1 MKSIL
6 VARVDDRLI
15 HGQVMTAWVKSYPIN
30 KILIIDDELAR
41 NQLML
46 GIYKAAAPKG
56 ITVEVSAKEG
66 SEALLSQPAA
76 ANENYMILA
85 KTPEVFEH
93 LNQHGIAFSVLVV
106 GGMGAKPGRKTLYR
120 NLSASEEEKAC
131 MKRLEEKGV
140 RVVYQM
146 VPVDREVALG
156 QMLGD

>member
-1 MKSIL
+1 MKNIL

-15 HGQVMTAWVKSYPIN
+15 HGQVMTAWIKNYPIN
-30 KILIIDDELAR
+30 KILIVDDELAK

-46 GIYKAAAPKG
+46 NIYKAAVPAG
-56 ITVEVSAKEG
+56 ITLQVAARNG
-66 SEALLSQPAA
+66 SEEILGQPVAA
-76 ANENYMILA
+76 GENYMVLA

-93 LNQHGIAFSVLVV
+93 LINCGITFSTLVV

-156 QMLGD
+156 PML